1 MDSRVADLELGEMTA
16 MTVTQT
22 CHAQHHKCRSCERT
36 RSVKIRVLSWF
47 LAKLSLILVIVITSA
62 ASTFF
67 YHKILPDDVQHS
79 YATASSVDVIAEPR
93 GGTRVNKE
101 TTGTK
106 VRIEFYFVS
115 SFISYQ
121 CFISNIFENTFS

>member
-1 MDSRVADLELGEMTA
+1 MKSFGMDSRVADLELGEMTA

-115 SFISYQ
+115 
-121 CFISNIFENTFS
+121 IFYFKYL